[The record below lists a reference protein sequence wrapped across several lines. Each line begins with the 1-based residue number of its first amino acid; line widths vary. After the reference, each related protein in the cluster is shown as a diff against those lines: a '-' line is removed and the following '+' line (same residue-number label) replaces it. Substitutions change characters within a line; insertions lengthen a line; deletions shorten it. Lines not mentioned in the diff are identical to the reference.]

1 MVGKGL
7 QHLAVDAAGTT
18 TGEPAIRHRADAAAM
33 LIHQSS
39 LSETVDAVN
48 EAVFCGKAMPA
59 KDRRHVARWIAAR
72 QGLPGAYGE
81 LFAGFAPELASG
93 IRLFTGERVTSASA
107 RHILGEESCRAL
119 LLLKSEDA
127 MATAALTRATAWIIE
142 RVEIAARDSP
152 RNSLG
157 AYCCGKCT
165 VGLWRNI
172 LAGGLDR
179 QGQRLR
185 LGLSKLRAMRDGQ
198 GGWRAFPFWY
208 TVLALAEMDRARRA
222 ASCGMPRRASAQRQS
237 GPLARARLPYAGMR
251 SPAPPLNDS
260 DARLTMTGKDRGYL
274 ATC

>member
-1 MVGKGL
+1 MAQMRL
-7 QHLAVDAAGTT
+7 QHPAVDVGGNNGST
-18 TGEPAIRHRADAAAM
+18 M

-48 EAVFCGKAMPA
+48 DAVFFGKAMAA
-59 KDRRHVARWIAAR
+59 KDRRRVARWIAAR

-119 LLLKSEDA
+119 LLLKSDEA
-127 MATAALTRATAWIIE
+127 IATAALTRATAWIVE
-142 RVEIAARDSP
+142 RVEKATTQSP
-152 RNSLG
+152 RNTPG

-179 QGQRLR
+179 QDQRLR
-185 LGLSKLRAMRDGQ
+185 LGLSKLGSMRDGQ

-208 TVLALAEMDRARRA
+208 TVLALTEMDRAEARGELRY
-222 ASCGMPRRASAQRQS
+222 ASARIRAEAKRS
-237 GPLARARLPYAGMR
+237 AGSSPCAVRRNALARAALERL
-251 SPAPPLNDS
+251 
-260 DARLTMTGKDRGYL
+260 
-274 ATC
+274 

>member
-1 MVGKGL
+1 
-7 QHLAVDAAGTT
+7 
-18 TGEPAIRHRADAAAM
+18 M

-39 LSETVDAVN
+39 LSATVDAVN
-48 EAVFCGKAMPA
+48 EAIFFGKAIAA

-81 LFAGFAPELASG
+81 LFAGFAPELAG

-119 LLLKSEDA
+119 LLLKSDDVA
-127 MATAALTRATAWIIE
+127 ATAALTRATTWLIE
-142 RVEIAARDSP
+142 RVEKAATDSP
-152 RNSLG
+152 RNNAG

-179 QGQRLR
+179 QDLRLR
-185 LGLSKLRAMRDGQ
+185 LGLSKLRSMRDGQ

-208 TVLALAEMDRARRA
+208 TVLALTEMDRAETRGELRYASARIRAEAKRA
-222 ASCGMPRRASAQRQS
+222 AGSSPFARRRNA
-237 GPLARARLPYAGMR
+237 LACAALERL
-251 SPAPPLNDS
+251 
-260 DARLTMTGKDRGYL
+260 
-274 ATC
+274 

>member
-1 MVGKGL
+1 
-7 QHLAVDAAGTT
+7 
-18 TGEPAIRHRADAAAM
+18 M

-48 EAVFCGKAMPA
+48 EAVFFGKAMAA

-119 LLLKSEDA
+119 LLLKSDDA
-127 MATAALTRATAWIIE
+127 MATAALTRATAWMVE
-142 RVEIAARDSP
+142 RVEKAAMDSH
-152 RNSLG
+152 RNNAG

-179 QGQRLR
+179 QDLRLR
-185 LGLSKLRAMRDGQ
+185 LGLSKLRSMRDGQ

-208 TVLALAEMDRARRA
+208 TVLALTEMDRAEARGELRHASARIRAEVKRA
-222 ASCGMPRRASAQRQS
+222 AGSSPFAVRRNA
-237 GPLARARLPYAGMR
+237 LARAALERF
-251 SPAPPLNDS
+251 
-260 DARLTMTGKDRGYL
+260 
-274 ATC
+274 

>member
-1 MVGKGL
+1 
-7 QHLAVDAAGTT
+7 
-18 TGEPAIRHRADAAAM
+18 M

-48 EAVFCGKAMPA
+48 DAVFFGKAMAA
-59 KDRRHVARWIAAR
+59 KDRRRVARWIAAR

-119 LLLKSEDA
+119 LLLKSDEA
-127 MATAALTRATAWIIE
+127 IATAALTRATAWIVE
-142 RVEIAARDSP
+142 RVEKATTQSP
-152 RNSLG
+152 RNTPG

-179 QGQRLR
+179 NASRELR
-185 LGLSKLRAMRDGQ
+185 TVLVAHHQHGALCGRKDLSKRRRIRPRSSQQPDLVGPACTRA
-198 GGWRAFPFWY
+198 P
-208 TVLALAEMDRARRA
+208 V
-222 ASCGMPRRASAQRQS
+222 
-237 GPLARARLPYAGMR
+237 
-251 SPAPPLNDS
+251 
-260 DARLTMTGKDRGYL
+260 RGIDQ
-274 ATC
+274 